1 MKRVVLLSVIVGVGA
16 CTGTASG
23 THDMPGA
30 SNPLVG
36 YVADC
41 GDAPSSFLAEPAIA
55 VYTASQ
61 QAALWCLKKLAAPG
75 SGFKVISYPEGTGAP
90 TWIQMEG
97 EVDLGGTNEEAPQSF
112 VTKYGPLVGAVFD
125 VTGDYEFT
133 TKASWNNAWSAGDIF
148 FNVSGYKGVAV
159 EPGWM
164 RIHLSLRP
172 TGFGGLCVET
182 VPPTPCDSW
191 SKVVPGHYTFK
202 DIDGW
207 MPDSIRSLDL
217 DPSINGEEALQAALT
232 ACGSHCSFPGK
243 DMGHKDLPA
252 PLLEVVRGDVTA
264 VASRLAWLVRMQCF
278 DECAGAW
285 TCTYKVD
292 ALSGKVLGGGKD
304 CCIDCFHDY
313 GQSQP
318 SPDVPAEVPEA
329 WQ

>member
-125 VTGDYEFT
+125 V
-133 TKASWNNAWSAGDIF
+133 N
-148 FNVSGYKGVAV
+148 
-159 EPGWM
+159 
-164 RIHLSLRP
+164 
-172 TGFGGLCVET
+172 GGLRVHDQGVVEQRLVGRRHLLQRLGVQGCRSGT
-182 VPPTPCDSW
+182 RVDADPP
-191 SKVVPGHYTFK
+191 VA
-202 DIDGW
+202 
-207 MPDSIRSLDL
+207 
-217 DPSINGEEALQAALT
+217 EADRVRRAL
-232 ACGSHCSFPGK
+232 
-243 DMGHKDLPA
+243 
-252 PLLEVVRGDVTA
+252 RGDRAADA
-264 VASRLAWLVRMQCF
+264 V
-278 DECAGAW
+278 
-285 TCTYKVD
+285 
-292 ALSGKVLGGGKD
+292 
-304 CCIDCFHDY
+304 
-313 GQSQP
+313 
-318 SPDVPAEVPEA
+318 
-329 WQ
+329 